1 MPFDLA
7 DLLRA
12 RHGENFALHD
22 EHLNPQLVRALKT
35 IGFDRFYVRG
45 EGCYLYDAEGDR
57 YLDLLSGFGVYALG
71 RSHPAL
77 KAALHQAIQSA

>member
-1 MPFDLA
+1 MPFDVA

-45 EGCYLYDAEGDR
+45 EGCYLLR
-57 YLDLLSGFGVYALG
+57 RRG
-71 RSHPAL
+71 RPVPRPPL
-77 KAALHQAIQSA
+77 RVRRLRPRP